1 VPYEYAAEWQDNN
14 NLGYTVLLKD
24 ESDQVKAKFDIIFTP
39 QSE

>member
-1 VPYEYAAEWQDNN
+1 
-14 NLGYTVLLKD
+14 VLLKD